1 MPMPTNPAVDELRI
15 QLARLI
21 TDSQV
26 APAELVQEMMLALTT
41 YVRLQGLDETARYR
55 ALNMSLRVCL
65 RMQVAR
71 ENTTTH

>member
-41 YVRLQGLDETARYR
+41 YARLKGLDETAR
-55 ALNMSLRVCL
+55 
-65 RMQVAR
+65 
-71 ENTTTH
+71 